1 MKMDLQEYYLELSVF
16 LFSILGGLMLKDYSV
31 SLIKGLKFKLNSQF
45 QEGQKVLLEG
55 EQAMIVKIGWQV
67 TTFGVYSPRG
77 YTWRYVS
84 NTKIE
89 GLKLEKIVD
98 ADLHVDSAH
107 EKAMKL
113 RNILEE
119 KDND

>member
-1 MKMDLQEYYLELSVF
+1 M
-16 LFSILGGLMLKDYSV
+16 
-31 SLIKGLKFKLNSQF
+31 IKSAEF
-45 QEGQKVLLEG
+45 
-55 EQAMIVKIGWQV
+55 I
-67 TTFGVYSPRG
+67 
-77 YTWRYVS
+77 VS

-113 RNILEE
+113 RNILEGKE
-119 KDND
+119 ND